1 MLTDKIIEFSQFFHF
16 SSAFAHT
23 NDPYIGFLVTG
34 ALFCVAFLAGIID
47 SVAGGGGLLTIPA
60 MIMAGLPPQTALGTN
75 KMLSSMGTT
84 MALLNFWRNGLVLWR
99 VVFTG
104 IAFTFIG
111 ASLGAKLVLIL
122 PPDTVGRL
130 LVFLLPLGMAVTFMP
145 KKQHATP
152 PIFNGFGL
160 CVLVPLVGL
169 VVGCYDGFFGPG
181 TGSFFI
187 LAFYFILRMNL
198 TQASATT
205 KAFNLA
211 SNISALA
218 VFILNGKTLIS
229 LGILLGIANIG
240 GNLVGSQLAVNKGS
254 ALVQRFLLLSLTILF
269 ASLIWKYWLH

>member
-1 MLTDKIIEFSQFFHF
+1 MELSQFFHF
-16 SSAFAHT
+16 SEAFAHT
-23 NDPYIGFLVTG
+23 TDPYIGLLIIG
-34 ALFCVAFLAGIID
+34 ALLCVAFFAGLID

-60 MIMAGLPPQTALGTN
+60 LIMAGLPPQTALGTN

-84 MALLNFWRNGLVLWR
+84 VALLNFWRNGLVLWR

-104 IAFTFIG
+104 IAFTFLG
-111 ASLGAKLVLIL
+111 SFLGAKLVLIL

-130 LVFLLPLGMAVTFMP
+130 LVLLLPIGMIITFIP
-145 KKQHATP
+145 KKQRATP
-152 PIFNGFGL
+152 QTFNRFRL
-160 CVLVPLVGL
+160 YVLAPLVCF

-187 LAFYFILRMNL
+187 LALYFILHMDL

-211 SNISALA
+211 SNISALT
-218 VFILNGKTLIS
+218 VFIINGKTLVS
-229 LGILLGIANIG
+229 LGMLLGIANIG

-254 ALVQRFLLLSLTILF
+254 AIVRRFLLLSLIILF
-269 ASLIWKYWLH
+269 ASLFRKYWLH